1 VVAAVAFVL
10 AVPVVLVVLVVLV
23 KLERP
28 AVLAVAFMGTV
39 VALNPETSP

>member
-10 AVPVVLVVLVVLV
+10 AVPVVLVVLV